1 MQASGPTPL
10 AVSVVLPTYNEAESL
25 PVIVPRIART
35 LREAGIDGEI
45 IIVDDNSP
53 DGTAEV
59 AEKLAAE
66 WPVRVKKRVD
76 ERGLAT
82 AVLTGFEMSEAEVV
96 VVMDADG
103 SHPVTALPNMIRI
116 IQADK
121 AEIVVGSR
129 HVPGGGSK
137 DWPVFSQFKSKLAAT
152 LSLGVTTMT
161 DPTTGFMAAR
171 RTLLER
177 LELDP
182 VGWKIVLEIV
192 VKAAPVRIAE
202 VPIVFIDRELGVSKQ
217 SIGVFAEYLSHL
229 SKLYSFR
236 YPSLAELV
244 RFCAVGVLGLCVDLA
259 TVILLKELFALDTRL
274 CAVFGF
280 IVAVTSNFVLNRR
293 FTFARARELP
303 LVFSYVT
310 YVGTNLAGLAL
321 RMLAIQALIVI
332 AGIDHGRGYVIT
344 NLVGILLAT
353 LLNFVGAKYFAFDP
367 ERVKEV
373 RDDQPRGLP
382 RATSIPPRV
391 RNWGTAALFALAAA
405 YAFATSVP
413 HADLVQ
419 PDEGVNVTM
428 ARNIQHSR
436 QFFVRPSVYP
446 GGRSDWLHEDLPALG
461 NLPLYPALLALMPKL
476 PGFSGMALLS
486 FIALLVTVVS
496 TSRLVALVDTRAGL
510 YTGILMSCSPAFL
523 QAHRRIEFEP
533 IMTAFCAA
541 GLFLFVRGAWY
552 RHRAVCFLG
561 GLLLGCGFL
570 TKMWLMVPY
579 AFALIAFCVIEAA
592 KVRNTGTSAGLRR
605 SVAFGAI
612 GFVLTASTHLI
623 FTAVFAAEDLPQW
636 LSHVYLGIF
645 SGQGVTGGKLSAVA
659 QYALRERPVLYYPL
673 VLYRDH
679 FFLAPLALFGLGEL
693 LRSPKPHTSRLL
705 AMILGALIAVV
716 ALSVPAYKESRYVLA
731 VTPFLY
737 ALAGLC
743 LAAFARAP
751 NKLRPAATAV
761 VRVAMV
767 LSVLASVIVAGLYVL
782 GISSAFG
789 SSYLFAHAAGTAL
802 CILLGELW
810 MRTRFVTRELAI
822 LSFAG
827 LCGFA
832 ILQPRLRDEPPPYR
846 EIASV
851 LAPHLSA
858 AAPGYPSY
866 LARDHNVLQGYL
878 DRDGI
883 ALGELDTPP
892 EALPASASKLDA
904 YVLASGEADVMA
916 QRMRAWLEANA
927 REVTSE
933 LEAKLGV
940 TNTGYRVFVR
950 DPSASNMIPTATSK

>member
-1 MQASGPTPL
+1 
-10 AVSVVLPTYNEAESL
+10 VVLPTYNEAESL
-25 PVIVPRIART
+25 PVIVPRIGAA
-35 LREAGIDGEI
+35 LREAGISGEI

-59 AEKLAAE
+59 AKKLAE
-66 WPVRVKKRVD
+66 DWPVRVNKRVH

-82 AVLTGFEMSEAEVV
+82 AVLTGFSMSEADVV

-103 SHPVTALPNMIRI
+103 SHPVDALPKMIQI
-116 IQADK
+116 ILADK
-121 AEIVVGSR
+121 ADVVVGSR

-137 DWPVFSQFKSKLAAT
+137 DWPLFSQFKSKLAAT
-152 LSLGVTTMT
+152 LALGVTTMT
-161 DPTTGFMAAR
+161 DPTTGFMALR
-171 RTLLER
+171 RTLLDK

-202 VPIVFIDRELGVSKQ
+202 VPIVFVDRELGVSKQ

-259 TVILLKELFALDTRL
+259 TVIALKELLSLDTRL

-280 IVAVTSNFVLNRR
+280 IVAVTSNFILNRR

-303 LVFSYVT
+303 VLFSYVT

-321 RMLAIQALIVI
+321 RMLAIQSLIVI
-332 AGIDHGRGYVIT
+332 AGIDHGRGYVLT
-344 NLVGILLAT
+344 NLIGIVLAT

-367 ERVKEV
+367 ERVKVATEDV
-373 RDDQPRGLP
+373 APGIPRP
-382 RATSIPPRV
+382 SSIPPKMRS
-391 RNWGTAALFALAAA
+391 WGMAALFALTAG
-405 YAFATSVP
+405 YAFMSTVP
-413 HADLVQ
+413 HAELVE

-446 GGRSDWLHEDLPALG
+446 GGRGDWLQEDLPALG
-461 NLPLYPALLALMPKL
+461 NLPIYPALLALMPRL

-486 FIALLVTVVS
+486 FIALLVTILA
-496 TSRLVALVDTRAGL
+496 TARLVALVDTRAGL
-510 YTGILMSCSPAFL
+510 YTGILMSCSPALL
-523 QAHRRIEFEP
+523 QAYRRIEFEP

-552 RHRAVCFLG
+552 RQRAVCFLG

-570 TKMWLMVPY
+570 TKMWLILPY

-592 KVRNTGTSAGLRR
+592 KVRSLGTSAGLRR
-605 SVAFGAI
+605 SVAFGGA
-612 GFVLTASTHLI
+612 GFVLTAFAHLLFVAI
-623 FTAVFAAEDLPQW
+623 FAREDLPEW
-636 LSHVYLGIF
+636 LSNVYLGIF
-645 SGQGVTGGKLSAVA
+645 SGQGVTGGKLSAIA
-659 QYALRERPVLYYPL
+659 QYAKRERPTLYYPL

-679 FFLAPLALFGLGEL
+679 FFLVPLALFGLGEL
-693 LRSPKPHTSRLL
+693 LRSPRPRTSRLL
-705 AMILGALIAVV
+705 AMIAGAMMAVV
-716 ALSVPAYKESRYVLA
+716 ALSVPAYKEARYALA
-731 VTPFLY
+731 VVPFLY

-761 VRVAMV
+761 VRVVMV
-767 LSVLASVIVAGLYVL
+767 IAALATLTVTALYYL
-782 GISSAFG
+782 GGISSAFG
-789 SSYLFAHAAGTAL
+789 SQYLIAHAWGTAL

-810 MRTRFVTRELAI
+810 MRTRFVTRELAV
-822 LSFAG
+822 LSFVG
-827 LCGFA
+827 LCGYA
-832 ILQPRLRDEPPPYR
+832 ILQPRLRDEPPPFAA
-846 EIASV
+846 IANV

-866 LARDHNVLQGYL
+866 LAHDHNVLQAYL

-883 ALGELDTPP
+883 ALGDLRGSDGGLSSRAFELR
-892 EALPASASKLDA
+892 A
-904 YVLASGEADVMA
+904 YVIDSSESDDATHRL
-916 QRMRAWLEANA
+916 RTWLETNA
-927 REVTSE
+927 REVTHD
-933 LEAKLGV
+933 LGEKIGDP
-940 TNTGYRVFVR
+940 NPGFRIFVR
-950 DPSASNMIPTATSK
+950 

>member
-1 MQASGPTPL
+1 L

-25 PVIVPRIART
+25 PVIVPRIAQT

-45 IIVDDNSP
+45 VIVDDNSP

-82 AVLTGFEMSEAEVV
+82 AVLTGFAMSQADVV

-103 SHPVTALPNMIRI
+103 SHPVSALPNMIRI

-121 AEIVVGSR
+121 ADIVVGSR

-137 DWPVFSQFKSKLAAT
+137 DWPLFSQFKSKLAAT

-171 RTLLER
+171 RTLLDN
-177 LELDP
+177 LVLDP

-192 VKAAPVRIAE
+192 VKTAPVRIAE
-202 VPIVFIDRELGVSKQ
+202 VPIVFVDRELGVSKQ

-259 TVILLKELFALDTRL
+259 TVITLKELFALDTRL

-303 LVFSYVT
+303 LLFSYVT

-321 RMLAIQALIVI
+321 RMLAIQSLIVI

-367 ERVKEV
+367 ERVKET
-373 RDDQPRGLP
+373 REEPRGLP
-382 RATSIPPRV
+382 RASSMPPRV
-391 RNWGTAALFALAAA
+391 RNWGTAALFALAAV
-405 YAFATSVP
+405 YAFATTVP
-413 HADLVQ
+413 SAELVQ

-436 QFFVRPSVYP
+436 EFFVRPSVYP
-446 GGRSDWLHEDLPALG
+446 GGRSDWLREDLPALG
-461 NLPLYPALLALMPKL
+461 NVPLYPALLALMPKL

-486 FIALLVTVVS
+486 FVALLVTVVS
-496 TSRLVALVDTRAGL
+496 TARLVALVDTRAAL
-510 YTGILMSCSPAFL
+510 YTGILMSCSPALL
-523 QAHRRIEFEP
+523 QAFRRIEFEP
-533 IMTAFCAA
+533 ILTAFCAA

-552 RHRAVCFLG
+552 RQRAVCFLG

-570 TKMWLMVPY
+570 TKTWLIVPY

-605 SVAFGAI
+605 SVAFGAV
-612 GFVLTASTHLI
+612 GFVLTASAHLL
-623 FTAVFAAEDLPQW
+623 FTAVFAREDLPAW
-636 LSHVYLGIF
+636 LSNVYLGIF
-645 SGQGVTGGKLSAVA
+645 SGQGVTGGKLSAIA
-659 QYALRERPVLYYPL
+659 QYARRERPVLYYPL

-679 FFLAPLALFGLGEL
+679 FFLVPLALFGLGEL
-693 LRSPKPHTSRLL
+693 LRSPKPRTSRLL
-705 AMILGALIAVV
+705 AMILGALMAVV

-737 ALAGLC
+737 AFAGLC

-761 VRVAMV
+761 VRVVMV
-767 LSVLASVIVAGLYVL
+767 LSVAASVTVVGLYAL
-782 GISSAFG
+782 GVSSAFG
-789 SSYLFAHAAGTAL
+789 SSYLVAHATGTAL

-827 LCGFA
+827 LCGYA
-832 ILQPRLRDEPPPYR
+832 VLQPRLRQEPPPYR
-846 EIASV
+846 AIASV

-883 ALGELDTPP
+883 ALGELDTTP
-892 EALPASASKLDA
+892 EALPTSAMQLTA
-904 YVLASGEADVMA
+904 YVIASGESDVAA
-916 QRMRAWLEANA
+916 QRMRSWLEANA
-927 REVTSE
+927 RELTRD
-933 LEAKLGV
+933 LNAKVGSPD
-940 TNTGYRVFVR
+940 TGYRVFIR
-950 DPSASNMIPTATSK
+950 DPPASSVIPTATPAQ

>member
-1 MQASGPTPL
+1 MQAGSSSPL

-25 PVIVPRIART
+25 PVIVPRIAQA
-35 LREAGIDGEI
+35 LRDAGLPGEI

-59 AEKLAAE
+59 AQQLAAE

-82 AVLTGFEMSEAEVV
+82 AVLTGFAMSQAEVC

-103 SHPVTALPNMIRI
+103 SHPVEALPRMIRI
-116 IQADK
+116 ILEDK
-121 AEIVVGSR
+121 ADLVVGSR

-137 DWPVFSQFKSKLAAT
+137 DWPLFSQFKSKLAAA

-171 RTLLER
+171 RTLLAQ
-177 LELDP
+177 LDLDP

-202 VPIVFIDRELGVSKQ
+202 VPIVFVDRELGVSKQ
-217 SIGVFAEYLSHL
+217 SIGVFAQYLSHL

-259 TVILLKELFALDTRL
+259 TVIALKEIFALDTRL

-303 LVFSYVT
+303 LLFSYVT

-321 RMLAIQALIVI
+321 RMLAIQSLIVI

-367 ERVKEV
+367 ERVRETIEEA
-373 RDDQPRGLP
+373 PGLP
-382 RATSIPPRV
+382 RPRSMPPRM
-391 RNWGTAALFALAAA
+391 RSWGMAILFALTAA
-405 YAFATSVP
+405 YAFATTVP
-413 HADLVQ
+413 HAELVQ

-436 QFFVRPSVYP
+436 EFVVRPSVYP
-446 GGRSDWLHEDLPALG
+446 GGRSDWLKEDLPALG

-486 FIALLVTVVS
+486 FIALCVTVLS
-496 TSRLVALVDTRAGL
+496 TSRLVSLVDTRAGL
-510 YTGILMSCSPAFL
+510 YTGILMSCSPALL
-523 QAHRRIEFEP
+523 QAYRRIEFEP
-533 IMTAFCAA
+533 ILTAFCAA

-552 RHRAVCFLG
+552 RQRAVCFLG

-592 KVRNTGTSAGLRR
+592 QVRAHGTSAGLRR
-605 SVAFGAI
+605 SVAFGAV
-612 GFVLTASTHLI
+612 GFVLTASAHLL
-623 FTAVFAAEDLPQW
+623 FVAAFSPDDLPEW
-636 LSHVYLGIF
+636 LSNVYLGIF
-645 SGQGVTGGKLSAVA
+645 SGQGVTGGKLSAIA
-659 QYALRERPVLYYPL
+659 EYAKRERPVLYYPL

-679 FFLAPLALFGLGEL
+679 FFLVPLSLFGLGEL
-693 LRSPKPHTSRLL
+693 LRSPRPRTSRLL

-767 LSVLASVIVAGLYVL
+767 IAVLATLTVTGLYLL
-782 GISSAFG
+782 GVSSAFG
-789 SSYLFAHAAGTAL
+789 SSYLVAHASGTIL

-810 MRTRFVTRELAI
+810 MRTRFVTRELAL
-822 LSFAG
+822 LSFVG
-827 LCGFA
+827 LCGYA
-832 ILQPRLRDEPPPYR
+832 SLQPRLRAEPPPYR
-846 EIASV
+846 AIASV
-851 LAPHLSA
+851 LAPHLAA

-878 DRDGI
+878 DRDGV
-883 ALGELDTPP
+883 ALGELDTAHD
-892 EALPASASKLDA
+892 ALPGSALTLNA
-904 YVLASGEADVMA
+904 YVLASGEGDAA
-916 QRMRAWLEANA
+916 TQRMRAWLEANA
-927 REVTSE
+927 RELTRE
-933 LEAKLGV
+933 LNAKVGSSD
-940 TNTGYRVFVR
+940 TGYRLFVR
-950 DPSASNMIPTATSK
+950 ESFESKVIHQLSAPQ